1 MLAAQN
7 DEHVLINLCTAIVC
21 GKLPVWSTLWQWVGN
36 MGDNILRDHSGG
48 LRFRLCLRDYY
59 LAIRA
64 AHSGPAALE
73 TMKGPM
79 GKKRASN
86 DLSSHDAGRVRRTGL
101 ASRRRARCSSVADRR
116 CPPPPHPADKRAHPV
131 RADDAPMAE
140 NGRL

>member
-116 CPPPPHPADKRAHPV
+116 CPPPHPADKRAHPV

>member
-79 GKKRASN
+79 GKK
-86 DLSSHDAGRVRRTGL
+86 LAGQGPRSGL
-101 ASRRRARCSSVADRR
+101 PTRWPARPAGSRCGAEPADRR
-116 CPPPPHPADKRAHPV
+116 
-131 RADDAPMAE
+131 E
-140 NGRL
+140 